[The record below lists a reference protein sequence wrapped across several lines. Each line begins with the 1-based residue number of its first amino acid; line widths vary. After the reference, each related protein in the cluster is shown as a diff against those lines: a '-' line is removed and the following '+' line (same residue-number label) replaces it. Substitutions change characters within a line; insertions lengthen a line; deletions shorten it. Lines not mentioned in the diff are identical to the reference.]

1 MISLGSSI
9 ANSIGSLFGFSSEKD
24 DAEAKLA
31 SLKRKKRKQA
41 ESEVKA
47 KAFIERYKKGI
58 KSAKQFKHEKKGLVD
73 WHKNTTSILD
83 KYKHRTKQK
92 SDFMIERILNDNKKA
107 MAGLSPRSQGMV
119 IDQLEGKFRISDQSV
134 QEETT
139 MGTTLKI

>member
-58 KSAKQFKHEKKGLVD
+58 KSAKQFKHEKPSCWKTVKDSNRGGQL
-73 WHKNTTSILD
+73 KN
-83 KYKHRTKQK
+83 
-92 SDFMIERILNDNKKA
+92 
-107 MAGLSPRSQGMV
+107 
-119 IDQLEGKFRISDQSV
+119 
-134 QEETT
+134 
-139 MGTTLKI
+139 